1 MSNSDSTSG
10 VLCLRCDATL
20 GPHDEVCRACGAS
33 RIVCGRFRITRLLG
47 RGGMGRIYE
56 ADTQLGGERVAVKV
70 LSLGTSTDWLL
81 RDLFERSTRVLMGLA
96 HPALPKVYAFEQD
109 DTGRFVLVRDAFDG
123 GTLLERIVRDDRR
136 LAPHEVRR
144 LLEALLDLLVYLQS
158 RVPAVIHRDIKPS
171 NVMFRRDGDDAP
183 VLVDFDTVAAPEGR
197 RSGMTIVGTPGY
209 TAPEQFAGEAT
220 PSTDV
225 YSLGATML
233 FVVTHVEADNL
244 PRVGGRFDVAKDLAS
259 LDPATRRVLLRMV
272 EIDREK
278 RYATAALAL
287 EDLRREDAAP
297 PPSVRADA
305 APSSSQLPLNRQ
317 NRLAILGVIVFAC
330 LPAAIGVMVTHRR
343 TTAPLAPV
351 ATVPSTPTATATAT
365 AKKAVVYSGCNKGD
379 FEGCTAKC
387 QKGDTQS
394 CGSLGLLYEAGTV
407 VGKDLTRAA
416 GLYGQAC
423 EGGYPPSCA
432 KLGFLTQMGTGTP
445 KDLARAV
452 ELYARA
458 CTAVETNGCDNLGF
472 MYRNGMGVEKD
483 EARSVALFQQSCD
496 AGYLKGCVDLGYNY
510 ETGKGVPKDL
520 SRAVTLYAR
529 GCTGKEAR
537 GCGNLGWLYGQGLG
551 VDKDVVRSATLSSQG
566 CDGNDMQSCNNLGTM
581 YATGKGVAKDEPR
594 AFALYDRA
602 CTAGNMQACSNLAWT
617 YWNGAGVKKDEARA
631 ITLFKQACDGGHAGA
646 CVSLGLH
653 YEKGTGVAKDLARA
667 VALYKQACDA
677 GNGGGCS
684 NLGNLYANGTGV
696 TKDYDR
702 AAALARQGCDGNSA
716 TGCSNLGFI
725 VEKGHS
731 GPADRTQAVALYRQG
746 CKGGNDWGCAQLKRL
761 GEAP

>member
-423 EGGYPPSCA
+423 EGATRRRARSWASSPRWGPARRRTSRARSSSTREPARPWRRTAATTWASC
-432 KLGFLTQMGTGTP
+432 TGTGWAWRRTR
-445 KDLARAV
+445 RAPS
-452 ELYARA
+452 
-458 CTAVETNGCDNLGF
+458 
-472 MYRNGMGVEKD
+472 
-483 EARSVALFQQSCD
+483 RSSSSRRMPATSRV
-496 AGYLKGCVDLGYNY
+496 CVDLGYNY

-551 VDKDVVRSATLSSQG
+551 VDKDVVAARRSA
-566 CDGNDMQSCNNLGTM
+566 
-581 YATGKGVAKDEPR
+581 
-594 AFALYDRA
+594 
-602 CTAGNMQACSNLAWT
+602 
-617 YWNGAGVKKDEARA
+617 ARA
-631 ITLFKQACDGGHAGA
+631 ATATTCSRATTSARCTRPGRGSRRTSRGRSRSTTGPARPATCRRARTSPGPT
-646 CVSLGLH
+646 
-653 YEKGTGVAKDLARA
+653 GTGR
-667 VALYKQACDA
+667 
-677 GNGGGCS
+677 G
-684 NLGNLYANGTGV
+684 
-696 TKDYDR
+696 
-702 AAALARQGCDGNSA
+702 
-716 TGCSNLGFI
+716 
-725 VEKGHS
+725 
-731 GPADRTQAVALYRQG
+731 
-746 CKGGNDWGCAQLKRL
+746 
-761 GEAP
+761 